1 MKNTSHTDNIKRK
14 VLLVVNTQ
22 FPYEKSEDFL
32 SNELEYA
39 VGFDEIIC
47 FPILVNGSKTA
58 QDIIYKKPKENVTF
72 YNSAFSYKS
81 WQVTPKLLLQTLT
94 DSKLYKE
101 LWLLARMARFTLRNI
116 KQLFLF
122 LFIAHNTLNTLDRI
136 LKEKYKDCDIT
147 LYSYWMHISAFVII
161 ELKKRFQNS
170 IHIEKEI
177 TRCHRF
183 DLYEYADAGLY
194 LPMRRYILSNMNEIH
209 SISNDGIMY
218 LKNWYPTYSEKLKL
232 SRLGCLDKGVK
243 IFPKTDTLR
252 LVSCSWMR
260 PVKRVSVI
268 LEAVSK
274 LSVKTEWV
282 HYGDGEEFEMI
293 KNKVAQLNNPL
304 VSVTLMGAYSNEKVL
319 EHYAV
324 KPYDVF
330 INVSE
335 NEGVPVSIMEAMSF
349 GKIIIATNVGG
360 TAEIVENEVN
370 GFLLDKEFA
379 IQELVDI
386 LSNIA
391 LMEAE
396 QFDEMCLNSR
406 RIWEERCDAAAN
418 YEKFYQQLKPAI

>member
-22 FPYEKSEDFL
+22 FPYGKSEDFL

-47 FPILVNGSKTA
+47 FPILVNGPKTA
-58 QDIIYKKPKENVTF
+58 QDIIYKKPKEHVTF

-81 WQVTPKLLLQTLT
+81 WQAIPKLLLQTLT
-94 DSKLYKE
+94 DLKLYKE
-101 LWLLARMARFTLRNI
+101 LRLLARTGRFTLRNI

-194 LPMRRYILSNMNEIH
+194 LPMRRYILSNMNEVH
-209 SISNDGIMY
+209 SISKDGITY
-218 LKNWYPTYSEKLKL
+218 LKNWYPRYSEKLKL

-243 IFPKTDTLR
+243 IFPKSETLR
-252 LVSCSWMR
+252 IVSCSWMR
-260 PVKRVSVI
+260 PVKRVSAI

-274 LSVKTEWV
+274 LSVQTEWV

-360 TAEIVENEVN
+360 TAEIVENDVN
-370 GFLLDKEFA
+370 GFLLDKDFA

-386 LSNIA
+386 LSKIA
-391 LMEAE
+391 SMEAR
-396 QFDEMCLNSR
+396 QFDEMCVNSR
-406 RIWEERCDAAAN
+406 KIWEERCNAAAN